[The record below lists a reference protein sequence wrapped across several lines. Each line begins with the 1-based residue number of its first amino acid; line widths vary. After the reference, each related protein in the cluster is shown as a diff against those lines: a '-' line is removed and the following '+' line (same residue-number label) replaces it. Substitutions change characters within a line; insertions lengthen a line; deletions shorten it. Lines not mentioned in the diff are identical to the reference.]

1 MSLSA
6 LLFVLYSIKCSNTWL
21 NMCEG
26 GTTTLVRL
34 VSASISAGRGDDFG
48 GAETRE
54 VLDGFFAEADISA
67 RYYDGF
73 AREVGGRDGRFE
85 GWLCVDFRQSF
96 CSRSIPCNAAPT
108 VYR

>member
-26 GTTTLVRL
+26 GTTTLVRF
-34 VSASISAGRGDDFG
+34 SASISAGFG

-85 GWLCVDFRQSF
+85 GWLCVDFRGF
-96 CSRSIPCNAAPT
+96 
-108 VYR
+108 

>member
-1 MSLSA
+1 
-6 LLFVLYSIKCSNTWL
+6 
-21 NMCEG
+21 MCEG

-34 VSASISAGRGDDFG
+34 VSASISAGHGDDFG

-85 GWLCVDFRQSF
+85 GWLCVDFRQPF
-96 CSRSIPCNAAPT
+96 CSRSIPCNAASPS
-108 VYR
+108 VIDKDLANQINRIKAPWL